1 MEYEQLKKQIEGK
14 KSKGV
19 IYFLKHYD
27 VIKRLIDDGE
37 KPGSIYKALKA
48 SEFPPPIARSQ
59 FYRHIENY
67 NLTPKKV
74 TQKEPEAHVQPLEKS
89 PTHAAL
95 NSLKKVKK
103 SIHDSG
109 MDADKLI

>member
-1 MEYEQLKKQIEGK
+1 MEYEQLKKRIEGK

-27 VIKRLIDDGE
+27 VIKRLIEDGE

-59 FYRHIENY
+59 FYRHIEKY
-67 NLTPKKV
+67 KLTQKEVMP
-74 TQKEPEAHVQPLEKS
+74 KEPEAHSQSLERS
-89 PTHAAL
+89 PRHAAL
-95 NSLKKVKK
+95 NTLNKVKN
-103 SIHDSG
+103 SIHNNDI
-109 MDADKLI
+109 DVDKLI